1 MITAVMLLVCVSSA
15 VRADEVGDESSVAAM
30 VKTMV
35 AKQELQIARQE
46 EQTVKKDQAILALT
60 DALKAK
66 TEQAHVQLTT
76 GGEVVELVSAADVK
90 ALVEQTEACARRN
103 DAQDAEIGMISEE
116 LKSGRAPSG
125 ERSDQLALELD
136 ATKAKLAVQATQIK
150 ELSATVAQLLA
161 TPQARPMPVDAAET
175 AAAARRLQTGSSG
188 PSVPSGGSDVRR
200 QLEGQPQT
208 PCTCFKCGES
218 VDAGFSSG
226 NCGPASGGCS
236 SSVSGDGCY
245 TDCATG
251 CSCATKTCTLSQ
263 SSPSPPPPSPPLP
276 PPLSPPLPPAW
287 PPLPATANE
296 LRMAGRHTAI
306 AFNTGVDGI
315 EAYRCVGV
323 ADGKLTCSGELRAAD
338 FRTADGISLAEL
350 ARFAGMVPPAAP
362 PPTLPPSPPLPL
374 LPAAYPGDL
383 NAWYCSGAFDVAS
396 STWQDCSGNG
406 NTATLS
412 GSGLAE
418 VRSAGHGAA
427 SEVLALSGTTSSVI
441 SFGPVIKSEFTVC
454 SVTRYTGGAKERI
467 LQGGGANWLHGH
479 WGGQAGVAY
488 YEGWK
493 TAEQGSVSP
502 DTDWVVM
509 CGTNAGSQLTL
520 VNGVDV
526 GTATGGESGVS
537 LFVNAGDRKDT
548 SDEKS
553 DFAIAEVV
561 VWPRGLT
568 SEEMRSVSDHL
579 MNCMAS
585 PPPPPPLLPPP

>member
-60 DALKAK
+60 DALLKAK
-66 TEQAHVQLTT
+66 TEQAHVQLTA

-125 ERSDQLALELD
+125 ERNDQLALELD
-136 ATKAKLAVQATQIK
+136 ATKAKLAVQATQIN

-251 CSCATKTCTLSQ
+251 CSCATKTCTLSPPPPLPPPPSPPQTSCTCFKCGESVDAGYPGGHCGPVSGGCSSSVGDPAGCYTDCATVCSCATKTCTLSQ

-276 PPLSPPLPPAW
+276 PPLSPPLSLSPQ
-287 PPLPATANE
+287 PL
-296 LRMAGRHTAI
+296 
-306 AFNTGVDGI
+306 
-315 EAYRCVGV
+315 
-323 ADGKLTCSGELRAAD
+323 
-338 FRTADGISLAEL
+338 FRS
-350 ARFAGMVPPAAP
+350 
-362 PPTLPPSPPLPL
+362 PS
-374 LPAAYPGDL
+374 
-383 NAWYCSGAFDVAS
+383 
-396 STWQDCSGNG
+396 
-406 NTATLS
+406 
-412 GSGLAE
+412 
-418 VRSAGHGAA
+418 
-427 SEVLALSGTTSSVI
+427 ALV
-441 SFGPVIKSEFTVC
+441 
-454 SVTRYTGGAKERI
+454 
-467 LQGGGANWLHGH
+467 
-479 WGGQAGVAY
+479 
-488 YEGWK
+488 
-493 TAEQGSVSP
+493 VS
-502 DTDWVVM
+502 
-509 CGTNAGSQLTL
+509 
-520 VNGVDV
+520 
-526 GTATGGESGVS
+526 
-537 LFVNAGDRKDT
+537 
-548 SDEKS
+548 
-553 DFAIAEVV
+553 
-561 VWPRGLT
+561 
-568 SEEMRSVSDHL
+568 
-579 MNCMAS
+579 
-585 PPPPPPLLPPP
+585 